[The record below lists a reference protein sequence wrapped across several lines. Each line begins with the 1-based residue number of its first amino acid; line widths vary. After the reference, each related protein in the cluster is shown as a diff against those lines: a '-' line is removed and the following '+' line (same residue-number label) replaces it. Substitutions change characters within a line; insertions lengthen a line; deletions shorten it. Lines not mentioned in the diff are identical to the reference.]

1 MPAAT
6 RSLTLPDRYPFWRPS
21 VVPKAT
27 ALLPTLCTATRPAW
41 PSRSTP
47 SERFLALDFA
57 DSLAASVSP
66 ILFVSSDDPPVLL
79 IHGDADRLVPI
90 RNSEDMHAALLEA
103 GVTTEFI
110 TIPDAGHGFRGDD
123 AERARV
129 AVVEWF
135 ETHLKGK

>member
-1 MPAAT
+1 MMLALDTDEGDPNAEDEILRGAANPAAVVAYFPPVDL
-6 RSLTLPDRYPFWRPS
+6 RQWVGPSDRFP
-21 VVPKAT
+21 
-27 ALLPTLCTATRPAW
+27 
-41 PSRSTP
+41 
-47 SERFLALDFA
+47 ALDFA

-66 ILFVSSDDPPVLL
+66 ILFASSDDPPVLL

-90 RNSEDMHAALLEA
+90 SNSEIMHAALLEA
-103 GVTTEFI
+103 GVKTEFI